1 MVTKQEIS
9 GKWNSITGAV
19 KKKYGQITD
28 DELSQVEGD
37 TDQLIGLIQQ
47 KTGQGREQVE
57 AFLSEACQNC
67 DSHSGNFSEM
77 ASEYAETASETFREG
92 YEQVARRAREGYEQS
107 AEVLAQRPLESVV
120 AALGVGLI
128 TGIAIGISI
137 ASHRQPEPSWR
148 DRWSR

>member
-1 MVTKQEIS
+1 MVTKQEMS

-19 KKKYGQITD
+19 KEKYGQITD
-28 DELSQVEGD
+28 DELTQVEGD

-57 AFLSEACQNC
+57 AFLSQACEQC
-67 DSHSGNFSEM
+67 DSHMGHFSEM
-77 ASEYAETASETFREG
+77 ASNYAETASESVREG
-92 YEQVARRAREGYEQS
+92 YEEVARRAREGYEQS
-107 AEVLAQRPLESVV
+107 TEVLAQRPLESVV

-128 TGIAIGISI
+128 TGIAIGLSI
-137 ASHRQPEPSWR
+137 AGRRHHEPTWR